1 MLNIIILQ
9 LTINHWYEMGLAV
22 SEKNIWIALWVYL
35 ANFFSALDSQYEETK
50 HSDWGAVA
58 METATVLWIWVKG
71 PHGWEGYGGRRSQI
85 VSTDTGTQPE
95 QFKPQFTAICNKY
108 PATCTLCFIYL
119 LISNSLFR

>member
-1 MLNIIILQ
+1 
-9 LTINHWYEMGLAV
+9 MGLAV

-35 ANFFSALDSQYEETK
+35 AHFFSALDSQYEETK

-85 VSTDTGTQPE
+85 VSTGTGTQLG
-95 QFKPQFTAICNKY
+95 QLKPQFTAICNKY
-108 PATCTLCFIYL
+108 RYPATCTLFHLFINFKL
-119 LISNSLFR
+119 SVSIKDW